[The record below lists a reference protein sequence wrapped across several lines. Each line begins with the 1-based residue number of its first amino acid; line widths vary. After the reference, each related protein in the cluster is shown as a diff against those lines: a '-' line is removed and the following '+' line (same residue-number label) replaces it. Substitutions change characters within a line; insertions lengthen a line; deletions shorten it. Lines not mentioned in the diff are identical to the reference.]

1 MKKKVAIIILAGVMA
16 ISTFSFAFA
25 QPKKAPVKKE
35 LVLKKGQ
42 YVLDEKQGDVN
53 GDKIKDTVY
62 LVGEKMDKDSM
73 YVINMDVKVVDG
85 KTKKVVPAKLDDAEG
100 YGGQLFLGDFT
111 GDKIDDIMVELPTGG
126 SGGIVDYI
134 IFTMKGNKPQVIFGE
149 KENQGIDFEGKF
161 IDDFKVELDSKILN
175 KEIILDVSAFKDE
188 YIESG
193 LYDKNGKLITHD
205 KDGELLPYIEP
216 WIDAFSDLKPV
227 IMDDGFYGLV
237 GRQAISGYCHANTI
251 SNVDSMWEY
260 EDGKWVVKSVEY
272 TTFVD
277 VPQNK

>member
-1 MKKKVAIIILAGVMA
+1 MNKKVVTIILAGAMVV
-16 ISTFSFAFA
+16 SSFSFAFA
-25 QPKKAPVKKE
+25 QPKKAHMKKG

-42 YVLDEKQGDVN
+42 CVLDEKQGDVN

-62 LVGEKMDKDSM
+62 LVGEKVDKDSM
-73 YVINMDVKVVDG
+73 YVTNIDVKVVDG
-85 KTKKVVPAKLDDAEG
+85 KTNKVVPAKLDDAGG
-100 YGGQLFLGDFT
+100 YGGELFLGDFT

-126 SGGIVDYI
+126 SGGIVDYRI
-134 IFTMKGNKPQVIFGE
+134 LNMKDNKPQVIFGE

-161 IDDFKVELDSKILN
+161 IDDFKVKLNSKILN

-193 LYDKNGKLITHD
+193 IYD
-205 KDGELLPYIEP
+205 KDGKLLSEFEP
-216 WIDAFSDLKPV
+216 WIDAFSELKPV
-227 IMDDGFYGLV
+227 IMDEGLYGLI
-237 GRQAISGYCHANTI
+237 GRQAMSGNCHANTI
-251 SNVDSMWEY
+251 SNVDSMWKY
-260 EDGKWVVKSVEY
+260 EDGKWVVKGVEY